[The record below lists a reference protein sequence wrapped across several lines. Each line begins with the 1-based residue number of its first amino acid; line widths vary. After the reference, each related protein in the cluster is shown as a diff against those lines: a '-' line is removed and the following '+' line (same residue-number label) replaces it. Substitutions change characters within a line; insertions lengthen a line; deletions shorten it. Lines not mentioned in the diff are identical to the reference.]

1 MLLKTIS
8 ETKFSDKKNV
18 TEAICNCCRRP
29 IWLHASTHSYKYYIK
44 QEELFIGT
52 TLYYH
57 SGSATPQYCLQF
69 QECNLKKKKVPS
81 ENSEFIFQCQNCQI
95 ILPLTLIP
103 LKLFSLLPKHLR
115 CRKRRQL
122 QVFPETFPC
131 SRAVY
136 IPMNQYSITTLF
148 HQHLSPFFLW
158 HIKPHK
164 ITHPNAPQI

>member
-1 MLLKTIS
+1 MATRKHTLLQVLHKTRGTIYRHYS
-8 ETKFSDKKNV
+8 LLPFWFSNTSV
-18 TEAICNCCRRP
+18 LLAVLGI
-29 IWLHASTHSYKYYIK
+29 
-44 QEELFIGT
+44 
-52 TLYYH
+52 
-57 SGSATPQYCLQF
+57 QF
-69 QECNLKKKKVPS
+69 KKKKKEVPS

-158 HIKPHK
+158 HIKPHQ
-164 ITHPNAPQI
+164 NNLFQSAVAP